1 MGVEIERKFLVTGEG
16 WQADAEPGMPI
27 RQAYLSSGPAAS
39 VRVRIVGESAARLT
53 VKSAGAALSRCEF
66 EYDVPV
72 ADAAAM
78 LALRQGAVIVKT
90 RYRIAAGEGRAWEID
105 VFGGVHAGLVIA
117 EIELGA
123 EDEAF
128 ARPDWLGAEVTSD
141 PAYSNAALA
150 LA

>member
-1 MGVEIERKFLVTGEG
+1 MGLEIERKFLVTGEG
-16 WQADAEPGMPI
+16 WQADAGPGKSI
-27 RQAYLSSGPAAS
+27 RQAYLSAGGAAS
-39 VRVRIVGESAARLT
+39 VRVRIIGESKAKLT
-53 VKSAGAALSRCEF
+53 VKSAEVALSRTEF

-72 ADAAAM
+72 ADAAVM

-90 RYRIAAGEGRAWEID
+90 RHRVPAGEGRAWEVD

-123 EDEAF
+123 EDERF
-128 ARPDWLGAEVTSD
+128 DKPDWLGAEVTGD

-150 LA
+150 LG